1 MHLLL
6 TSTALI
12 SFVTAFSP
20 TTVSTIA
27 FRNQHQYQQQ
37 HQPLY
42 ASSSEEVEEDATDE
56 AISDELA
63 KLIGKRASIS
73 SSSSSSTSKDDNTS
87 ASAESLYENK
97 SGMDI
102 FDMPELSFKRDTS
115 NDGDEDGAGSGG
127 AGSVTGKNNKEE
139 EVIDYQADY
148 EDENEFHVPNRIG
161 FDTAAWGD
169 MDAGF
174 KAGKKLKKKEIRRGK
189 FLVSDLKQTYKKLM
203 DAGITLAITS
213 EHYGLAA
220 RKSSLSSEEIL
231 ARFTVAS
238 KPLLASTMT
247 NPYRSFR
254 KGTGIRLTRLSI
266 LQAIEASAERL
277 GVSSIDLYQVPSR
290 TLLLPNVI
298 VDALN
303 TALDQN
309 LIQYVGVSNLS
320 KDSMT
325 RFTKKL
331 TRRGDGEH
339 SLTSN
344 RFEFSLINR
353 KAHKSGLI
361 GACKFLGVVPLAANP
376 LGDGLASGVYTAA
389 NPTGGEVVTGKKP
402 PFDFETLE
410 KWSALHNA
418 LGVVGVKV
426 KKRME
431 KENNELKGRRS
442 RYGGNEINSEFSPSQ
457 IAINYVVA
465 KGCVPIPSIKN
476 SIEADELIGC
486 LGWGLTDD
494 EIRIL
499 DNAADMCDQGL

>member
-1 MHLLL
+1 
-6 TSTALI
+6 
-12 SFVTAFSP
+12 
-20 TTVSTIA
+20 
-27 FRNQHQYQQQ
+27 
-37 HQPLY
+37 
-42 ASSSEEVEEDATDE
+42 
-56 AISDELA
+56 
-63 KLIGKRASIS
+63 
-73 SSSSSSTSKDDNTS
+73 
-87 ASAESLYENK
+87 
-97 SGMDI
+97 
-102 FDMPELSFKRDTS
+102 MPELSFQRDTS
-115 NDGDEDGAGSGG
+115 NDGDSEDV
-127 AGSVTGKNNKEE
+127 AGSVGGSTKEKEE

-169 MDAGF
+169 VDKGF
-174 KAGKKLKKKEIRRGK
+174 KGGKKLKKKEIRRGK

-203 DAGITLAITS
+203 AAGITFAITS
-213 EHYGLAA
+213 EHYGLSS
-220 RKSSLSSEEIL
+220 RKASLSSEEIL
-231 ARFTVAS
+231 ARFTDDS

-247 NPYRSFR
+247 NPYKSFR

-290 TLLLPNVI
+290 TALLPNVI
-298 VDALN
+298 TDALN

-309 LIQYVGVSNLS
+309 LIQYVGVTNLS

-325 RFTKKL
+325 RFTNKL

-361 GACKFLGVVPLAANP
+361 AACKLLGVVPLAANP

-389 NPTGGEVVTGKKP
+389 NPSGGDVVSGKP
-402 PFDFETLE
+402 RFDFETLE

-418 LGVVGVKV
+418 LGAVGEKV

-431 KENNELKGRRS
+431 KENSELKGRRS
-442 RYGGNEINSEFSPSQ
+442 RYGGNAINTDFSPSQ

-476 SIEADELIGC
+476 PKEADELIGC

-494 EIRIL
+494 EVRML